1 MKNID
6 LLEAIGL
13 ANEQYLHESEG
24 TSKKKL
30 HPVRRI
36 ALVAAVIAVFVFTV
50 MASTGILKGLL
61 DAGKNGATVAN
72 LSSGMGS
79 FVYHEDSIYY
89 GTFGKIYRYDMEGNV
104 LNTYSLA
111 NNQEAPRYMFASEDA
126 IVYVTNG
133 ASQALTVQ
141 PRDGSEP
148 HSVDLGTEIT
158 NAYADGQML
167 YTHCGGTM
175 LCRIDLVTM
184 EITELLRDV
193 SSYYVDDT
201 YIYAVQTRGEKEIYR
216 SKKDMI
222 QFEPVTLDII
232 PNKVLAHGESLYIC
246 RWLDADEQKETGHRY
261 GISLIEGNN
270 QTNLPVYSWLYQVVG
285 DRILY
290 LEEGTNALKYY
301 DRKTEETGSLAENV
315 FTFSVFADRYICIEG
330 YNEAPKVYDMT
341 TGICNEVTIEQP

>member
-61 DAGKNGATVAN
+61 DAGKNGATVSN

-111 NNQEAPRYMFASEDA
+111 NDQEAPRYMFASEDA

-133 ASQALTVQ
+133 ASQELAVQ

-148 HSVDLGTEIT
+148 HSVDLGTAIT

-193 SSYYVDDT
+193 GSYYVDDT

-222 QFEPVTLDII
+222 HFEPITLDFV

-261 GISLIEGNN
+261 EISLIEGNN

-290 LEEGTNALKYY
+290 LEDGTNALKYY
-301 DRKTEETGSLAENV
+301 DLKTEETGCLAENV
-315 FTFSVFADRYICIEG
+315 FSFSVFADRYICIEG
-330 YNEAPKVYDMT
+330 YNEVPKVYDMT

>member
-1 MKNID
+1 MKSMD

-61 DAGKNGATVAN
+61 DAGKNGATIAN

-126 IVYVTNG
+126 IVYVTDG
-133 ASQALTVQ
+133 ASRALTVQ

-148 HSVDLGTEIT
+148 YSVDLGAEIT
-158 NAYADGQML
+158 NAYADGRML

-175 LCRIDLVTM
+175 LCRIDLATM

-193 SSYYVDDT
+193 SSFYVVDP

-216 SKKDMI
+216 SKKDVI
-222 QFEPVTLDII
+222 QFEPITLEFV
-232 PNKVLAHGESLYIC
+232 PNKVLARGESLYIC

-261 GISLIEGNN
+261 GISLIEGNHR
-270 QTNLPVYSWLYQVVG
+270 TNLPVYSWLYQVVG

-290 LEEGTNALKYY
+290 LEDGTNTLKYY
-301 DRKTEETGSLAENV
+301 DLKTEETGCLAENV
-315 FTFSVFADRYICIEG
+315 FSFSVFADRYICIEG
-330 YNEAPKVYDMT
+330 YNEVPKVYDMT

>member
-89 GTFGKIYRYDMEGNV
+89 GTFGQIYRYDMEGNV

-111 NNQEAPRYMFASEDA
+111 NDQEAPRYMFASEDA
-126 IVYVTNG
+126 IVYVTDG
-133 ASQALTVQ
+133 ASRALTVQ
-141 PRDGSEP
+141 PRDGSETY
-148 HSVDLGTEIT
+148 SVDLGTAIT

-193 SSYYVDDT
+193 GSYYVDDT

-222 QFEPVTLDII
+222 QFEPITLDFV

-246 RWLDADEQKETGHRY
+246 RWLDADEQKKMGHRY
-261 GISLIEGNN
+261 EISLFEGNN
-270 QTNLPVYSWLYQVVG
+270 QTNLPVYSWIYQVVG

-330 YNEAPKVYDMT
+330 YSEAPKVYDMT
-341 TGICNEVTIEQP
+341 TGICNKVTIEQP

>member
-1 MKNID
+1 MKNTD

-24 TSKKKL
+24 TSKKRL
-30 HPVRRI
+30 HPIRWI
-36 ALVAAVIAVFVFTV
+36 TLVAAVIAVFVFTA
-50 MASTGILKGLL
+50 MAGTGILKGLL
-61 DAGKNGATVAN
+61 GVGKNGATVDN

-111 NNQEAPRYMFASEDA
+111 NDQEAPRYMFATEDA
-126 IVYVTNG
+126 IVYVTDG
-133 ASQALTVQ
+133 ASRALTVQ

-148 HSVDLGTEIT
+148 YSVDLGAEIT
-158 NAYADGQML
+158 NAYADGRML
-167 YTHCGGTM
+167 YTHCGGTD
-175 LCRIDLVTM
+175 LCRIDLVTL
-184 EITELLRDV
+184 EITELLQDV

-201 YIYAVQTRGEKEIYR
+201 YIYAVQTRGEREFYR
-216 SKKDMI
+216 SPKDMI
-222 QFEPVTLDII
+222 QFEPVMLDFV
-232 PNKVLAHGESLYIC
+232 PNKVLADGESLYIC
-246 RWLDADEQKETGHRY
+246 RWMDADEQKETGNRY
-261 GISLIEGNN
+261 GISLIEGENR
-270 QTNLPVYSWLYQVVG
+270 TDLPVYSWLYQVVE

-290 LEEGTNALKYY
+290 LEEGTKALKYY
-301 DRKTEETGSLAENV
+301 DLKTKETGSLAENV

>member
-36 ALVAAVIAVFVFTV
+36 ALVAAVIAVFAFTV

-111 NNQEAPRYMFASEDA
+111 NDQEAPRYMFASEDA

-133 ASQALTVQ
+133 VSQELTVQ

-167 YTHCGGTM
+167 YTHCGGTD
-175 LCRIDLVTM
+175 LCRIDLVTL
-184 EITELLRDV
+184 EITELLQDV

-201 YIYAVQTRGEKEIYR
+201 YIYAVQTRGGKEIYR

-222 QFEPVTLDII
+222 QFEPITLDFV

-261 GISLIEGNN
+261 EISLIEGNHR
-270 QTNLPVYSWLYQVVG
+270 TNLPVYSWLYQVVG
-285 DRILY
+285 DRLLY

-330 YNEAPKVYDMT
+330 YSEAPKVYDMT
-341 TGICNEVTIEQP
+341 TGICNKVTIEQP